1 MAFSPKFIRT
11 CVIGLCL
18 FVSSAFMP
26 PVFAGTPAEAGLEK
40 GRTIQ
45 ARLELAG
52 LVSPDTP
59 VSSDMKPGNAGTNCT
74 VRLRVNGEDMA
85 MEAVPFIENGRALIP
100 LRGVME
106 KLGAQVNWDAKA
118 QKAEVKTPEKKLVF
132 QIGKRAVRIVSNKNG
147 REVEDTVDLDV
158 PARIRNN
165 YTYIPARFASERL
178 GATVIWDEI
187 RRIVIIRRD
196 RNYADEIKK
205 ETIGIRGAL
214 TDIAKG
220 LDNEVRAIRVEGN
233 ADEND
238 LGYDKAVVKITA
250 DTIVFKEKNGERI
263 AAGELAEGNLVE
275 VVFAGPVMES
285 YPVQGSAKFI
295 RVVESEQ
302 PSNQDEV
309 GPSLKEIGKAINVAS
324 VKKMELYSLMGEKIK
339 TFNQKEVERIISQL
353 NTSPTYLGAHIM
365 MLAGN
370 NIKITF
376 KDGTGVSLT
385 SFGSEKHV
393 VLSGQI
399 NGEKVS
405 YCLICPE
412 VGKILLAQ

>member
-205 ETIGIRGAL
+205 ETIGIRGAI

-263 AAGELAEGNLVE
+263 APGELAEGNLVE

>member
-205 ETIGIRGAL
+205 ETIGIRGAI

-399 NGEKVS
+399 NGEKES

>member
-205 ETIGIRGAL
+205 ETIGIRGAI

>member
-1 MAFSPKFIRT
+1 
-11 CVIGLCL
+11 
-18 FVSSAFMP
+18 MP

-165 YTYIPARFASERL
+165 YTYIPARFVSERL

-205 ETIGIRGAL
+205 ETIGIRGAI

>member
-1 MAFSPKFIRT
+1 
-11 CVIGLCL
+11 
-18 FVSSAFMP
+18 MP

-205 ETIGIRGAL
+205 ETIGIRGAI

>member
-205 ETIGIRGAL
+205 ETIGIRGAI

-385 SFGSEKHV
+385 VLLREACGV
-393 VLSGQI
+393 VRPNQRRKGVLLS
-399 NGEKVS
+399 N
-405 YCLICPE
+405 LP
-412 VGKILLAQ
+412 

>member
-205 ETIGIRGAL
+205 ETIGIRGAI

-220 LDNEVRAIRVEGN
+220 LDNEVRAIWVEGN

>member
-1 MAFSPKFIRT
+1 M
-11 CVIGLCL
+11 
-18 FVSSAFMP
+18 
-26 PVFAGTPAEAGLEK
+26 
-40 GRTIQ
+40 
-45 ARLELAG
+45 
-52 LVSPDTP
+52 
-59 VSSDMKPGNAGTNCT
+59 
-74 VRLRVNGEDMA
+74 
-85 MEAVPFIENGRALIP
+85 
-100 LRGVME
+100 
-106 KLGAQVNWDAKA
+106 
-118 QKAEVKTPEKKLVF
+118 
-132 QIGKRAVRIVSNKNG
+132 
-147 REVEDTVDLDV
+147 
-158 PARIRNN
+158 
-165 YTYIPARFASERL
+165 
-178 GATVIWDEI
+178 
-187 RRIVIIRRD
+187 
-196 RNYADEIKK
+196 
-205 ETIGIRGAL
+205 
-214 TDIAKG
+214 
-220 LDNEVRAIRVEGN
+220 DNEVRAIRVEGN

-324 VKKMELYSLMGEKIK
+324 VKKVELYSLMGEKIK

>member
-205 ETIGIRGAL
+205 ETIGIRGAI

-238 LGYDKAVVKITA
+238 LGYDKAVVMITA

>member
-165 YTYIPARFASERL
+165 YTYIPARFVSERL

-205 ETIGIRGAL
+205 ETIGIRGAI

>member
-85 MEAVPFIENGRALIP
+85 MEAVPFIENGHALIP

-205 ETIGIRGAL
+205 ETIGIRGAI

>member
-85 MEAVPFIENGRALIP
+85 MEAVPFIENDRALIP

-205 ETIGIRGAL
+205 ETIGIRGAI